1 MELDV
6 KLHDER
12 NPLDAHRCLFQMLK
26 VKKRKGEAGWRE
38 VSPKRA
44 WLEVSLSTSPYGH
57 STSPYGQSDRREN
70 QDHTTTEQIYFE
82 LDRGGKGEDQ
92 KKEIREQPR
101 ARGRWK
107 ASTIAQPSDL

>member
-1 MELDV
+1 MSLSDV
-6 KLHDER
+6 KG
-12 NPLDAHRCLFQMLK
+12 Q
-26 VKKRKGEAGWRE
+26 KKRKGEAGWRE

-44 WLEVSLSTSPYGH
+44 WLEVSLSTSPYG
-57 STSPYGQSDRREN
+57 QSDKREN

-107 ASTIAQPSDL
+107 ASTIAQPSDPSDL